1 MKKLLSEEIKVNK
14 KQITTI
20 LSQEAS
26 KSSKIKQLFDLG
38 LEVKEI
44 ANLLEIRYNF
54 AYNVLSNYINLND
67 IEVTNSKKSNK
78 KDEIIE
84 LFLQQKTNKEIAKIT
99 QTNYNYVLK
108 VIKEYKSN
116 TEKDIK
122 DEAKQASSFITN
134 YMVPI

>member
-14 KQITTI
+14 KQINTI

-26 KSSKIKQLFDLG
+26 KSNKIKQLFDLG

>member
-116 TEKDIK
+116 AEKDIK
-122 DEAKQASSFITN
+122 DEAK
-134 YMVPI
+134 